1 MSGVEFQGGGNVF
14 RRSSLGR
21 GTALLCGLFAL
32 VLQVLLLQ
40 GLTGIGSASAQ
51 ALPGDVQG
59 GGIIE
64 EIRIDGAQRVDPETV
79 RSYMRINLGDP
90 FDPIQLDESLKSLYE
105 TGLFADVT
113 LARQGNTLIVRVV
126 ENPVI
131 NRIAFEGN
139 QRIED
144 EDLEGEI
151 ELRPRVVFTR
161 TKVQNDVQRILE
173 LYRRRGRFN
182 ATVEPKVIEL
192 EQNRVDLVFEIDE
205 GEITEISAINF
216 VGNEAFS
223 DGTLRGQLVTSETVW
238 WNFFSSSDVYDPDRL
253 AFDRENLRRFYLSEG
268 YADFRVV
275 STVAELAP
283 DRSSFIITFTVDE
296 GPRYKFGK
304 IDISTTLKNLDPET
318 LREDVETIEGDWYNA
333 DLVDET
339 VDALTEEVGNLGYA
353 FVDIRVRTNRDR
365 ENLTIGLAYEIQ
377 EGPKVYVEQ
386 IQIEGNVRTLDRV
399 IRREFRLVEGDA
411 FNAAK
416 LRRSRQRI
424 QNLEFFQ
431 SVEVTNEPGS
441 APDKTVVKVKVEEA
455 STGEVSLGAGVS
467 TAVGPLARIQI
478 RERNLL
484 GRGQDLRLGFQLSGI
499 SSEVDLSF
507 TEPYFLGR
515 DLSAGFDLFRNSL
528 EREESSFDQKRLGGA
543 LRAGYN
549 VTEYTRNIWRYQLE
563 RRTIENVED
572 DASFAVKSEEG
583 TTVRSGINQEL
594 IWDRTIGGANP
605 TEGFLLS
612 YETNFTGI
620 GGDVRFLRNEVKGNY
635 YYPIGD
641 DFTLFLGG
649 TGGHMI
655 GIGQDTRVSDRFFL
669 GGTTF
674 RGFEFGGIGPRDIP
688 SDDAIGGN
696 QYYKGTV
703 ELRFPLGFQD
713 ALDVQG
719 RIFADAGA
727 VWGTD
732 GDTSTVADS
741 SSPRLSIGPGLI
753 WNSPLGLVAIDF
765 GFPVIK
771 EDFDKTQLVNFSF
784 GVQF

>member
-1 MSGVEFQGGGNVF
+1 MAA
-14 RRSSLGR
+14 RSVRR
-21 GTALLCGLFAL
+21 GTAVVCGLLA
-32 VLQVLLLQ
+32 LLLQ
-40 GLTGIGSASAQ
+40 ALLISHTASAQ
-51 ALPGDVQG
+51 SVPA
-59 GGIIE
+59 GGIIR
-64 EIRIDGAQRVDPETV
+64 EIRIEGAQRVDPETV
-79 RSYMRINLGDP
+79 RSYMRVNLGDP
-90 FDPIQLDESLKSLYE
+90 FDPIALDQSLKSLFE

-113 LARQGNTLIVRVV
+113 LARQDDTLIVQVV

-139 QRIED
+139 KRIED
-144 EDLEGEI
+144 DELEGEI

-161 TKVQNDVQRILE
+161 TKAQNDVQRILE
-173 LYRRRGRFN
+173 LYRRQGRFN
-182 ATVEPKVIEL
+182 ATVEPKVIKL

-216 VGNEAFS
+216 VGNRAFS
-223 DGTLRGQLVTSETVW
+223 DGTLRGQLATAETAW
-238 WNFFSSSDVYDPDRL
+238 WRFFSSSDVYDPDRL

-275 STVAELAP
+275 STVAELDP

-296 GPRYKFGK
+296 GERYRVGAV
-304 IDISTTLKNLDPET
+304 DIQSTLKNLDPEE
-318 LREDVETIEGDWYNA
+318 LRDLVETVEGEWYDAN
-333 DLVDET
+333 LVDET
-339 VDALTEEVGNLGYA
+339 VDALTEAVGNLGYA
-353 FVDIRVRTNRDR
+353 FVDIRTRTNRDR
-365 ENLTIGLAYEIQ
+365 ENRTIDLTYEIN
-377 EGPKVYVEQ
+377 EGPKVYVERID
-386 IQIEGNVRTLDRV
+386 IQGNVRTLDRV

-416 LRRSRQRI
+416 LRRSRERV

-431 SVEVTNEPGS
+431 SVQVTNEPGS
-441 APDKTVVKVKVEEA
+441 APDKTVVKVEVEEA

-467 TAVGPLARIQI
+467 TSVGPLARIQI

-499 SSEVDLSF
+499 SSQIDLSF
-507 TEPYFLGR
+507 TEPYFMGR
-515 DLSAGFDLFRNSL
+515 DVSAGFDLFRNTL

-594 IWDRTIGGANP
+594 IWDRTEGGQNP
-605 TEGFLLS
+605 TSGFLVS
-612 YETNFTGI
+612 YETNFTGL
-620 GGDVRFLRNEVKGNY
+620 GGDVRFLRNELKGNY
-635 YYPIGD
+635 YHPLFE
-641 DFTLFLGG
+641 DFTLFVGG
-649 TGGHMI
+649 AGGHMV

-669 GGTTF
+669 GGSTF

-688 SDDAIGGN
+688 SDDAIGGK

-727 VWGTD
+727 VWGFD
-732 GDTSTVADS
+732 GDEGTVNDS
-741 SSPRLSIGPGLI
+741 NSPRLAIGPGLV

-765 GFPVIK
+765 GFPIIK
-771 EDFDKTQLVNFSF
+771 EEFDKTQLLNFSF